1 MTTIRC
7 LAAVAGLLVLACCT
21 RVENTHLSSPVLPMQ
36 EPTHA
41 AQAPVLDLNNVLHVG
56 AAAAPA
62 VDALPPAARH
72 GGASVHHGELP
83 NAVTRAE
90 LVAYLHE
97 DAISY
102 VPTGGDA
109 DFDVQLFPDGLLLR
123 FAADPPIVRVAKGTP
138 PALVDEAVRVV
149 QILNMA
155 LPRDWQIGF
164 GDEPGPAGTAEPSPS
179 EVIIAF
185 AAQEDWPEEVRPP
198 EGGNIGLALPRY
210 ELYATGD
217 PDRPFNLEI
226 TGGRIWID
234 PTRTEGD
241 ERLGVIAHELIH
253 VLGRDHPDP
262 ARFPDSIM
270 VAGGGDG
277 PTEHILHPLDRAA
290 LLAVYN
296 RVEPGGTP
304 DAIDLGPW
312 ADTST
317 HIYGVLGLPT
327 GEVAFGAAFSNGL
340 LGPWASGPAPDTAL
354 AENPSLAGT
363 TRWSGRLLGLTTA
376 AETVAGVADLAVHL
390 EPAFLTR
397 IWWYSDSLLTI
408 SVLVLIRMGFNKT
421 GCFQDALC
429 GLRQTGGVCRLRRRR
444 DHLGRRCPVTARTGA
459 PDTSVR
465 THGGLFHRSPG
476 SRTPNPCP
484 SRPVGSTGLRDGA
497 RL

>member
-21 RVENTHLSSPVLPMQ
+21 PVENTHLSSPVLPMQ

-41 AQAPVLDLNNVLHVG
+41 TQAPVLDLDNVLHVG
-56 AAAAPA
+56 AAAGPA
-62 VDALPPAARH
+62 VDALPPAAHH

-83 NAVTRAE
+83 NSVTRAE

-102 VPTGGDA
+102 VPTGVEAGFA
-109 DFDVQLFPDGLLLR
+109 EQLFPDGLLLR
-123 FAADPPIVRVAKGTP
+123 FAADPPIVRAAEGTP

-164 GDEPGPAGTAEPSPS
+164 GDEPGPAGTAELGPS

-198 EGGNIGLALPRY
+198 EGEDIGLALPGY

-290 LLAVYN
+290 LLAVYK
-296 RVEPGGTP
+296 RAEVMLLDLVETGRAPISLFDTHDP
-304 DAIDLGPW
+304 RDDKLIEAFDAINDRLGP
-312 ADTST
+312 
-317 HIYGVLGLPT
+317 
-327 GEVAFGAAFSNGL
+327 GAIQF
-340 LGPWASGPAPDTAL
+340 GPAAQAAAWRSSSTFRSPFY
-354 AENPSLAGT
+354 T
-363 TRWSGRLLGLTTA
+363 TRW
-376 AETVAGVADLAVHL
+376 EDIPKV
-390 EPAFLTR
+390 
-397 IWWYSDSLLTI
+397 
-408 SVLVLIRMGFNKT
+408 KT
-421 GCFQDALC
+421 
-429 GLRQTGGVCRLRRRR
+429 
-444 DHLGRRCPVTARTGA
+444 
-459 PDTSVR
+459 
-465 THGGLFHRSPG
+465 
-476 SRTPNPCP
+476 
-484 SRPVGSTGLRDGA
+484 
-497 RL
+497 

>member
-7 LAAVAGLLVLACCT
+7 LAAVAGLLVLASCT

-41 AQAPVLDLNNVLHVG
+41 AQAPVLDLDNVLHVG

-97 DAISY
+97 DATSY
-102 VPTGGDA
+102 VRTGVEAGSA
-109 DFDVQLFPDGLLLR
+109 EQPFPDGLLLR
-123 FAADPPIVRVAKGTP
+123 FAVDPPIVCVAEGTP
-138 PALVDEAVRVV
+138 PELLDEAVRVV

-164 GDEPGPAGTAEPSPS
+164 GDEPGPAGTAEPGPS
-179 EVIIAF
+179 EIIIAF

-198 EGGNIGLALPRY
+198 EGEDIGLALPRY
-210 ELYATGD
+210 GLYATGD

-253 VLGRDHPDP
+253 VLGREHPDP
-262 ARFPDSIM
+262 ARFPNSIM

-290 LLAVYN
+290 LLAVYS

-304 DAIDLGPW
+304 DAIDLAGRW

-317 HIYGVLGLPT
+317 HIYGVLGLPA
-327 GEVAFGAAFSNGL
+327 GEVAFGGL
-340 LGPWASGPAPDTAL
+340 SRTASYYPGLPAQRPT
-354 AENPSLAGT
+354 P
-363 TRWSGRLLGLTTA
+363 
-376 AETVAGVADLAVHL
+376 H
-390 EPAFLTR
+390 
-397 IWWYSDSLLTI
+397 
-408 SVLVLIRMGFNKT
+408 
-421 GCFQDALC
+421 
-429 GLRQTGGVCRLRRRR
+429 LRRTRASPEPCAGPDVYSGSAPRR
-444 DHLGRRCPVTARTGA
+444 RL
-459 PDTSVR
+459 
-465 THGGLFHRSPG
+465 SPG
-476 SRTPNPCP
+476 SPTSPSALNP
-484 SRPVGSTGLRDGA
+484 STA
-497 RL
+497 T